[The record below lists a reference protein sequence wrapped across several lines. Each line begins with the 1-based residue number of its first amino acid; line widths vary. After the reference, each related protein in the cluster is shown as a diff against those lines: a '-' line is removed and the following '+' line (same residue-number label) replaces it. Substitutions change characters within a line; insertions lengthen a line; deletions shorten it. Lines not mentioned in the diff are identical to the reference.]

1 MQLYIICTGNVTVN
15 CYWLTNDSSSK
26 INRDQIDSEEC
37 RGEELALNTFYWCA
51 IASVTVSVFVFEEEG
66 LVEQLEEKQLQL
78 LSHNSTIN
86 SPPPSHPPSL
96 RIPTAREKSPK
107 RQPASQPG
115 SDLVPRGSSAWVS
128 GLTAARPSGLSML
141 VEESGFSTVNTL
153 WRQRAGPRIGGTA
166 ARPTLANREV
176 DKEV

>member
-1 MQLYIICTGNVTVN
+1 M
-15 CYWLTNDSSSK
+15 
-26 INRDQIDSEEC
+26 
-37 RGEELALNTFYWCA
+37 
-51 IASVTVSVFVFEEEG
+51 
-66 LVEQLEEKQLQL
+66 EQLEEKQLQL
-78 LSHNSTIN
+78 RSHNSTIN
-86 SPPPSHPPSL
+86 SPPSL

-153 WRQRAGPRIGGTA
+153 
-166 ARPTLANREV
+166 
-176 DKEV
+176 

>member
-1 MQLYIICTGNVTVN
+1 MLPLSGKNFL
-15 CYWLTNDSSSK
+15 LTNERPDSSSK
-26 INRDQIDSEEC
+26 LYRGQFDSQEC
-37 RGEELALNTFYWCA
+37 QGEELALNTFYWWCA
-51 IASVTVSVFVFEEEG
+51 IVSLTVSVFVFEEED

-78 LSHNSTIN
+78 RSHNSTIN
-86 SPPPSHPPSL
+86 SPPPSH

-115 SDLVPRGSSAWVS
+115 SDLVPRGTSAWVS

-153 WRQRAGPRIGGTA
+153 WRQRAGPGIGGTA